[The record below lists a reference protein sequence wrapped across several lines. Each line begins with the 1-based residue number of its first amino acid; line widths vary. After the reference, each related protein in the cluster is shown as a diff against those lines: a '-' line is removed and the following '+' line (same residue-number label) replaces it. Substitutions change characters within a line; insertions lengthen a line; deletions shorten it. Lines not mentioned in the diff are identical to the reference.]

1 VTRPT
6 FSDEDVREMRERLGL
21 TDATTWD
28 DLAALWDAHES
39 ADPKIGG
46 PDTPHEFALRLI
58 HEWAPRNPSVSPAT
72 FYLHLRE
79 AFFQAMTVVVEQR
92 EPGKRYFK

>member
-1 VTRPT
+1 VNLPT
-6 FSDEDVREMRERLGL
+6 FSGEDIREMRERLAL
-21 TDATTWD
+21 TDATTWA

-39 ADPKIGG
+39 EDPKIGG
-46 PDTPHEFALRLI
+46 PDVPHEFALRFI
-58 HEWAPRNPSVSPAT
+58 HKWARNPPVTPAT
-72 FYLHLRE
+72 FYVHLRE